1 MIKLQQDTDGFLRMP
16 AILPNSATVTVVFAD
31 GTQEEFTGQRLNDLR
46 AEALADFRRGNDMDA
61 KGFNRNKGQVKHGK
75 NSVQFVP
82 VAPGMSQAP
91 RR

>member
-1 MIKLQQDTDGFLRMP
+1 MIKLQQDPDGFVRMP
-16 AILPNSATVTVVFAD
+16 TIVPNSARITVVFAD

-46 AEALADFRRGNDMDA
+46 AEALAGFRKGNNMDA

-82 VAPGMSQAP
+82 VAPGMSQKP
-91 RR
+91 R